1 MPQPSPQPGGILVV
15 TIDRLPGW
23 MLSAFGCSWVA
34 TPALDALAGR
44 GLCCDR
50 LLTTTSD
57 PHATLAA
64 FAGRGSPLGAAS
76 SSVWPLFDVAA
87 VAGWPALLV
96 TDDASLAATPPPAA
110 AVRHVPASAV
120 TAPADSAE
128 ETNLGRLF
136 ATAAD
141 MLAGGRSRLVWCHA
155 ASLGVAWDAPLP
167 YRERYVD
174 PEDPPPPAGAALP
187 EFTVDA
193 ATDPDLVMGVRQV
206 MAGQLTLLDE
216 CLGRLMAAVG
226 DREPAW
232 TILVA
237 GVRGL
242 GLGLHG
248 LVGTAPQAP
257 YGELVQLPAVF
268 VDHRGRMAA
277 QRYGGLLVAAD
288 LGATLGELIALP
300 SITAA
305 PGGTGESLPAS
316 DPWRGR
322 SLTPLLDRWQGPD
335 RDRVI
340 CTTATGTAVATP
352 AWHLVLPADSG
363 EPGQPRLF
371 AKPDDHFELSDVA
384 DRAAA
389 VAEELTSLASLA
401 AADPQAAW
409 TRPLSAAARTG

>member
-1 MPQPSPQPGGILVV
+1 MSQSFRQPGGILVV

-50 LLTTTSD
+50 LLATTGD
-57 PHATLAA
+57 PRATLAA
-64 FAGRGSPLGAAS
+64 FAGRGSAS
-76 SSVWPLFDVAA
+76 SSASSPAWPLFDAA
-87 VAGWPALLV
+87 AIAGWPAALV
-96 TDDASLAATPPPAA
+96 TDDPLLAATPPPPAA
-110 AVRHVPASAV
+110 MRHVPAPAATV
-120 TAPADSAE
+120 PADSAE

-136 ATAAD
+136 ATATD
-141 MLAGGRSRLVWCHA
+141 TLAGGGSRLVWCHA

-187 EFTVDA
+187 AFAVDA

-216 CLGRLMAAVG
+216 CLGRLVAALEG
-226 DREPAW
+226 RPEGW

-237 GVRGL
+237 GVQGMP
-242 GLGLHG
+242 LGLHG
-248 LVGTAPQAP
+248 HVGTAPLLP
-257 YGELVQLPAVF
+257 YGELVQLPAVL

-277 QRYGGLLVAAD
+277 QRYGGLLIAAD
-288 LGATLGELIALP
+288 LGATLGELIAGP
-300 SITAA
+300 STTA
-305 PGGTGESLPAS
+305 ESLPAC
-316 DPWRGR
+316 DPRQGR

-352 AWHLVLPADSG
+352 AWHLVLPADA
-363 EPGQPRLF
+363 GQPQVF

-384 DRAAA
+384 DRAPA
-389 VAEELTSLASLA
+389 VAEELASLAS
-401 AADPQAAW
+401 ADPQAAW
-409 TRPLSAAARTG
+409 TTPLSAAARNG

>member
-1 MPQPSPQPGGILVV
+1 MSQSSVPPGGILVV

-50 LLTTTSD
+50 LLATTSD
-57 PHATLAA
+57 PQATLAA
-64 FAGRGSPLGAAS
+64 LAGGDSAAGRA
-76 SSVWPLFDVAA
+76 WPLFDAA
-87 VAGWPALLV
+87 AAAGWPALLV
-96 TDDASLAATPPPAA
+96 TDDASLATAPPPAVT
-110 AVRHVPASAV
+110 VRHVPAVAA
-120 TAPADSAE
+120 TMPADAAAE
-128 ETNLGRLF
+128 TSLARLF

-141 MLAGGRSRLVWCHA
+141 AVASPGPVAPRLLWCHA
-155 ASLGVAWDAPLP
+155 TSLGTVWDAPLL

-187 EFTVDA
+187 AFAVDA

-216 CLGRLMAAVG
+216 CLGRLVAAVG
-226 DREPAW
+226 EREPAW

-242 GLGLHG
+242 PLGLHG
-248 LVGTAPQAP
+248 RVGTAPLLP
-257 YGELVQLPAVF
+257 YGELVQLPAVL

-277 QRYGGLLVAAD
+277 QRYGGLLIAAD
-288 LGATLGELIALP
+288 LGATLGELIPGP
-300 SITAA
+300 STTA
-305 PGGTGESLPAS
+305 ESLPAC
-316 DPWRGR
+316 DPRQGR

-340 CTTATGTAVATP
+340 CTTATGTAAATP
-352 AWHLVLPADSG
+352 AWHLVLPADA
-363 EPGQPRLF
+363 GQPQVF

-384 DRAAA
+384 DRAPA
-389 VAEELTSLASLA
+389 VAEELASLA
-401 AADPQAAW
+401 RADPQAAW
-409 TRPLSAAARTG
+409 TTPLSAAARNG

>member
-1 MPQPSPQPGGILVV
+1 MPQPSVPPGGILVV

-50 LLTTTSD
+50 LLATTSD

-64 FAGRGSPLGAAS
+64 FAGGDLAAGRA
-76 SSVWPLFDVAA
+76 WPLFDAA
-87 VAGWPALLV
+87 AAAGWPALLV
-96 TDDASLAATPPPAA
+96 TDDASLAAAPPPA
-110 AVRHVPASAV
+110 VTVHHVPAGA
-120 TAPADSAE
+120 AAMPAEAAAE
-128 ETNLGRLF
+128 TSLARLF
-136 ATAAD
+136 AAAGA
-141 MLAGGRSRLVWCHA
+141 LVSPGPAAPRLLWCHA
-155 ASLGVAWDAPLP
+155 TSLGTVWDAPLP

-187 EFTVDA
+187 EFAVDA
-193 ATDPDLVMGVRQV
+193 ATDPDRVMGVRQV

-216 CLGRLMAAVG
+216 CLGRLTAAVN

-242 GLGLHG
+242 PLGLHG
-248 LVGTAPQAP
+248 RVGAAPLPP
-257 YGELVQLPAVF
+257 YGELVQLPAVL

-277 QRYGGLLVAAD
+277 QRYGGLLIAAD
-288 LGATLGELIALP
+288 LGATLDELIAMP
-300 SITAA
+300 SMTAE
-305 PGGTGESLPAS
+305 PLPAA
-316 DPWRGR
+316 DPRQGR
-322 SLTPLLDRWQGPD
+322 SLTPLFDRWQGPD

-340 CTTATGTAVATP
+340 CTTATDTAVATP
-352 AWHLVLPADSG
+352 AWHLVLPARAG
-363 EPGQPRLF
+363 EPGQAQLF

-384 DRAAA
+384 DRAPE
-389 VAEELTSLASLA
+389 VAEELASLA
-401 AADPQAAW
+401 AADSQAAW
-409 TRPLSAAARTG
+409 TTPLSAAARNG

>member
-1 MPQPSPQPGGILVV
+1 MPQSSRQPGGILVV

-50 LLTTTSD
+50 LLATTSD
-57 PHATLAA
+57 PHATLGA
-64 FAGRGSPLGAAS
+64 FAGRGSAS
-76 SSVWPLFDVAA
+76 SPASSPAWPLFDAA
-87 VAGWPALLV
+87 AIAGWPAALV
-96 TDDASLAATPPPAA
+96 TDDPLLAATPPPAA
-110 AVRHVPASAV
+110 AVRHVPAPAATV
-120 TAPADSAE
+120 PADSAE

-141 MLAGGRSRLVWCHA
+141 TLAGGGSRLVWCHA
-155 ASLGVAWDAPLP
+155 VSLGVAWDAPLP

-174 PEDPPPPAGAALP
+174 PEDPPPPVGAALP
-187 EFTVDA
+187 AFAVDA

-216 CLGRLMAAVG
+216 CLGRLVAALEG
-226 DREPAW
+226 RPEGW

-237 GVRGL
+237 GVRGMP
-242 GLGLHG
+242 LGLHG
-248 LVGTAPQAP
+248 RVGTAPLLP
-257 YGELVQLPAVF
+257 YGELMQLPAVL
-268 VDHRGRMAA
+268 VDDRGRMAA

-288 LGATLGELIALP
+288 LGATLCELIARP
-300 SITAA
+300 PMTA
-305 PGGTGESLPAS
+305 ESLPAS
-316 DPWRGR
+316 DPRQGRSRDPRQGR
-322 SLTPLLDRWQGPD
+322 SLAPLLDRWQGPD

-352 AWHLVLPADSG
+352 AWHLVLPADAG
-363 EPGQPRLF
+363 EPEQARLF

-384 DRAAA
+384 NRAPA
-389 VAEELTSLASLA
+389 VAEELAKLAS
-401 AADPQAAW
+401 ADPQAAW
-409 TRPLSAAARTG
+409 TTPLSAAARNG

>member
-1 MPQPSPQPGGILVV
+1 MPQSSRQSGGILVV
-15 TIDRLPGW
+15 TIDLLPGW

-50 LLTTTSD
+50 LLATTSD

-64 FAGRGSPLGAAS
+64 FAGRGPAS
-76 SSVWPLFDVAA
+76 SSAWPLFEAAA
-87 VAGWPALLV
+87 VAGWPTVLV
-96 TDDASLAATPPPAA
+96 TDDPLLAATPPPLA
-110 AVRHVPASAV
+110 AVRHVPALAATV
-120 TAPADSAE
+120 PADSAE

-141 MLAGGRSRLVWCHA
+141 TLAGSGSRLVWCHA

-187 EFTVDA
+187 AFPVDA

-216 CLGRLMAAVG
+216 CLGRLVAALEG
-226 DREPAW
+226 RPEGW
-232 TILVA
+232 MILVA
-237 GVRGL
+237 GVQGMP
-242 GLGLHG
+242 LGLHG
-248 LVGTAPQAP
+248 RVGTAPLLP
-257 YGELVQLPAVF
+257 YGELVQLPAVL

-277 QRYGGLLVAAD
+277 QRYGGLLIAAD
-288 LGATLGELIALP
+288 LGATLCGLIAMR
-300 SITAA
+300 SMTADS
-305 PGGTGESLPAS
+305 PPAA
-316 DPWRGR
+316 DPRQGR
-322 SLTPLLDRWQGPD
+322 SLDPRQGRSLAPLLDHWQGPD
-335 RDRVI
+335 RDRVL

-352 AWHLVLPADSG
+352 AWHLVLPADA
-363 EPGQPRLF
+363 GQPQLF

-384 DRAAA
+384 NRAPA
-389 VAEELTSLASLA
+389 VAEELAKLAS
-401 AADPQAAW
+401 ADSQAAW
-409 TRPLSAAARTG
+409 TTPLSTAARNG